1 MPISE
6 NLAKIAP
13 AEDIRELPIAI
24 FLADLTTRMN
34 WDPDQFH
41 LFRECGNLYIEVK
54 AGCKKLRTGDC
65 PPDYSYSF
73 CLQDYSYGY
82 QVKLVMDSI
91 QASGLF
97 D

>member
-6 NLAKIAP
+6 NLVKIAP
-13 AEDIRELPIAI
+13 DENIRELPIAI

-34 WDPDQFH
+34 WDPDQFR

-54 AGCKKLRTGDC
+54 AGCTGFRTRN
-65 PPDYSYSF
+65 
-73 CLQDYSYGY
+73 CLQDYSYAY

-91 QASGLF
+91 QSSGLF

>member
-24 FLADLTTRMN
+24 FLADLINRMN
-34 WDPDQFH
+34 WDPDQFQ
-41 LFRECGNLYIEVK
+41 LFRECGNLFIEVK
-54 AGCKKLRTGDC
+54 TGGTR
-65 PPDYSYSF
+65 PRAWN
-73 CLQDYSYGY
+73 CLQDYSYAY
-82 QVKLVMDSI
+82 QVKLVMESI
-91 QASGLF
+91 QAAGLF

>member
-24 FLADLTTRMN
+24 FLADLINRMN
-34 WDPDQFH
+34 WDPDQFQ
-41 LFRECGNLYIEVK
+41 LFRECGNLFIEVK
-54 AGCKKLRTGDC
+54 AGGTRHRAGN
-65 PPDYSYSF
+65 
-73 CLQDYSYGY
+73 CLQDYSYAY
-82 QVKLVMDSI
+82 QVKLVMESI
-91 QASGLF
+91 QAAGLF

>member
-24 FLADLTTRMN
+24 FLADLINRMN
-34 WDPDQFH
+34 WDPDQFQ
-41 LFRECGNLYIEVK
+41 LFRECGNLFIEVK
-54 AGCKKLRTGDC
+54 TGGTRHRAGN
-65 PPDYSYSF
+65 
-73 CLQDYSYGY
+73 CLQDYSYAY
-82 QVKLVMDSI
+82 QVKLVMESI
-91 QASGLF
+91 QAAGLF

>member
-1 MPISE
+1 MTISE

-24 FLADLTTRMN
+24 FLADLITRMN

-54 AGCKKLRTGDC
+54 SRLQVV
-65 PPDYSYSF
+65 S
-73 CLQDYSYGY
+73 CLQDYSYAY
-82 QVKLVMDSI
+82 QVKLVMDAI
-91 QASGLF
+91 KAVWLI

>member
-24 FLADLTTRMN
+24 FLADLITRMN
-34 WDPDQFH
+34 WNPDQFK
-41 LFRECGNLYIEVK
+41 LLRDCGNLCIEVK
-54 AGCKKLRTGDC
+54 TG
-65 PPDYSYSF
+65 PTGGVGN
-73 CLQDYSYGY
+73 CLQGY
-82 QVKLVMDSI
+82 NYAYQIKLVMDSI

>member
-24 FLADLTTRMN
+24 FLADLITRMN
-34 WDPDQFH
+34 WDPDQFQ
-41 LFRECGNLYIEVK
+41 LFRGCGNLCIEVK
-54 AGCKKLRTGDC
+54 PGDTRLRAWN
-65 PPDYSYSF
+65 
-73 CLQDYSYGY
+73 CLQDYSYAY
-82 QVKLVMDSI
+82 QVKLVMDAI
-91 QASGLF
+91 QAAGLF

>member
-13 AEDIRELPIAI
+13 AEDLRELPIAI
-24 FLADLTTRMN
+24 FLADLITRMN
-34 WDPDQFH
+34 WNPDQFQ
-41 LFRECGNLYIEVK
+41 LLRECGNLCIEVK
-54 AGCKKLRTGDC
+54 ATPTEGVGN
-65 PPDYSYSF
+65 
-73 CLQDYSYGY
+73 CLQGYNYAY

-91 QASGLF
+91 QAAGLF

>member
-1 MPISE
+1 MPIYE
-6 NLAKIAP
+6 NLSKIAP

-24 FLADLTTRMN
+24 FLADLITRMN

-41 LFRECGNLYIEVK
+41 LFREYGNLYIEVK
-54 AGCKKLRTGDC
+54 AGCAKLQVV
-65 PPDYSYSF
+65 S
-73 CLQDYSYGY
+73 CLQDYSYAY

-91 QASGLF
+91 QANGLF

>member
-24 FLADLTTRMN
+24 FLADLINRMN
-34 WDPDQFH
+34 WDPDQFQ
-41 LFRECGNLYIEVK
+41 LFLECGNLFIEVK
-54 AGCKKLRTGDC
+54 TGGTRHRAGN
-65 PPDYSYSF
+65 
-73 CLQDYSYGY
+73 CLQDYSYAY
-82 QVKLVMDSI
+82 QVKLVMESI
-91 QASGLF
+91 QAAGLF

>member
-24 FLADLTTRMN
+24 FLADLINRMN
-34 WDPDQFH
+34 WDPDQFQ
-41 LFRECGNLYIEVK
+41 LFRECGNLCIEVK
-54 AGCKKLRTGDC
+54 TGGTRLRAGN
-65 PPDYSYSF
+65 
-73 CLQDYSYGY
+73 CLQDYSYAY
-82 QVKLVMDSI
+82 QVKLVMESI
-91 QASGLF
+91 QAAGLF

>member
-13 AEDIRELPIAI
+13 AEDLRELPIAI
-24 FLADLTTRMN
+24 FLADLITRMN
-34 WDPDQFH
+34 WNPDQFQ
-41 LFRECGNLYIEVK
+41 LLRECGNLCIEVK
-54 AGCKKLRTGDC
+54 VTPTEGVGN
-65 PPDYSYSF
+65 
-73 CLQDYSYGY
+73 CLQGYNYAY

-91 QASGLF
+91 QAAGLF

>member
-24 FLADLTTRMN
+24 FLADLINRMN
-34 WDPDQFH
+34 WDPDQFQ
-41 LFRECGNLYIEVK
+41 LFRECGNLFIEVK
-54 AGCKKLRTGDC
+54 TGCTRLRAGN
-65 PPDYSYSF
+65 
-73 CLQDYSYGY
+73 CLQDYSYAY
-82 QVKLVMDSI
+82 QVKLVMESI
-91 QASGLF
+91 QAAGLF

>member
-24 FLADLTTRMN
+24 FLADLITRMN

-41 LFRECGNLYIEVK
+41 LFRNCGNLYIEIK
-54 AGCKKLRTGDC
+54 SGLRGRIAI
-65 PPDYSYSF
+65 
-73 CLQDYSYGY
+73 CLQDYSYSY

>member
-13 AEDIRELPIAI
+13 TEDIRELPIAI
-24 FLADLTTRMN
+24 FLADLITRMN

-54 AGCKKLRTGDC
+54 SRLRVV
-65 PPDYSYSF
+65 S
-73 CLQDYSYGY
+73 CLQDYSYAY
-82 QVKLVMDSI
+82 QVKLVMDALKAVWLI
-91 QASGLF
+91 

>member
-6 NLAKIAP
+6 NLSKIAQT
-13 AEDIRELPIAI
+13 EDIRELPIAI

-41 LFRECGNLYIEVK
+41 LFRECGNLYLEIK
-54 AGCKKLRTGDC
+54 ARLQVV
-65 PPDYSYSF
+65 S
-73 CLQDYSYGY
+73 CLQDYSYAY

-91 QASGLF
+91 QANGLF

>member
-24 FLADLTTRMN
+24 FLADLINRMN
-34 WDPDQFH
+34 WDPDQFQ
-41 LFRECGNLYIEVK
+41 LFRECGNLFIEVK
-54 AGCKKLRTGDC
+54 TRGTRHRAGN
-65 PPDYSYSF
+65 
-73 CLQDYSYGY
+73 CLQDYSYAY
-82 QVKLVMDSI
+82 QVKLVMEAI
-91 QASGLF
+91 QDAGLF

>member
-24 FLADLTTRMN
+24 FLADLINRMN

-41 LFRECGNLYIEVK
+41 LFRECGNLCIEVK
-54 AGCKKLRTGDC
+54 AGGTRLRTGN
-65 PPDYSYSF
+65 
-73 CLQDYSYGY
+73 CLQDYSYAY
-82 QVKLVMDSI
+82 QVKLVMESI
-91 QASGLF
+91 QAAGLF

>member
-24 FLADLTTRMN
+24 FLADLITRMN
-34 WDPDQFH
+34 WNPDQF
-41 LFRECGNLYIEVK
+41 LLLRECGNLCIEVK
-54 AGCKKLRTGDC
+54 TG
-65 PPDYSYSF
+65 PNSGQGQ
-73 CLQDYSYGY
+73 CLQGYNYAY

-91 QASGLF
+91 QAAGLF

>member
-6 NLAKIAP
+6 NLAKIAQT
-13 AEDIRELPIAI
+13 EDIRELPIAI

-41 LFRECGNLYIEVK
+41 LFRNCGNLFIEVK
-54 AGCKKLRTGDC
+54 AVCKRLRTGNC
-65 PPDYSYSF
+65 PQDYSYEY
-73 CLQDYSYGY
+73 CLQDYSYAY

-97 D
+97 N

>member
-13 AEDIRELPIAI
+13 DEDLRELPIAI

-34 WDPDQFH
+34 WDPDQFQ
-41 LFRECGNLYIEVK
+41 LLRECGNLYIEVK
-54 AGCKKLRTGDC
+54 TGGTRLRTEN
-65 PPDYSYSF
+65 
-73 CLQDYSYGY
+73 CLQGYNYAY

-91 QASGLF
+91 QAAGLF

>member
-13 AEDIRELPIAI
+13 TEDIRKLPIAI
-24 FLADLTTRMN
+24 FLADLITRMN

-41 LFRECGNLYIEVK
+41 LYRNCGNLYIEVK
-54 AGCKKLRTGDC
+54 ARLRVV
-65 PPDYSYSF
+65 S
-73 CLQDYSYGY
+73 CLQDYSYAY
-82 QVKLVMDSI
+82 QVKLVMDALKAVWLI
-91 QASGLF
+91 

>member
-24 FLADLTTRMN
+24 FLADLITRMN
-34 WDPDQFH
+34 WNPDQFQ
-41 LFRECGNLYIEVK
+41 LLRECGNLCIEIK
-54 AGCKKLRTGDC
+54 TTPGSGQGQ
-65 PPDYSYSF
+65 
-73 CLQDYSYGY
+73 CLQGYNYAY

-91 QASGLF
+91 QAAGLF

>member
-1 MPISE
+1 MTISE
-6 NLAKIAP
+6 NLSKIAP

-54 AGCKKLRTGDC
+54 AGGTKLRTGNC
-65 PPDYSYSF
+65 LQDYSYSF
-73 CLQDYSYGY
+73 CLQDYSYAY
-82 QVKLVMDSI
+82 QVKLVMDAI
-91 QASGLF
+91 KAVYLI

>member
-1 MPISE
+1 MTISE
-6 NLAKIAP
+6 NLSKIAQ

-24 FLADLTTRMN
+24 FLADLITRMN

-41 LFRECGNLYIEVK
+41 LFRECGNLYLEIK
-54 AGCKKLRTGDC
+54 ARLQVV
-65 PPDYSYSF
+65 S
-73 CLQDYSYGY
+73 CLQDYSYAY

-91 QASGLF
+91 QANGLF

>member
-1 MPISE
+1 MTISE
-6 NLAKIAP
+6 NLSKIAQ

-41 LFRECGNLYIEVK
+41 LFRECGNLDIEVK
-54 AGCKKLRTGDC
+54 ARLQVV
-65 PPDYSYSF
+65 S
-73 CLQDYSYGY
+73 CLQDYSYAY
-82 QVKLVMDSI
+82 QVKLVMDAI
-91 QASGLF
+91 KAVCLI

>member
-24 FLADLTTRMN
+24 FLADLINRMN
-34 WDPDQFH
+34 WDPDQFQ
-41 LFRECGNLYIEVK
+41 LFWECGNLCIEVK
-54 AGCKKLRTGDC
+54 TGGTRLRVWN
-65 PPDYSYSF
+65 
-73 CLQDYSYGY
+73 CLQDYSYAY
-82 QVKLVMDSI
+82 QVKLVMESI
-91 QASGLF
+91 QAAGLF